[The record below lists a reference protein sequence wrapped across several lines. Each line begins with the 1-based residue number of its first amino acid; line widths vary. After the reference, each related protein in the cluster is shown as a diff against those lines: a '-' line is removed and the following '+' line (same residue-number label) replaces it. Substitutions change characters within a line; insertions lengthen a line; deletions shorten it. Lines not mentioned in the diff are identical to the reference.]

1 MSYYSPHTHIALARE
16 RHEDLIREASR
27 RELARLVAGDKSLS
41 LAARLAARL
50 RRREVPR
57 PASSSAC

>member
-1 MSYYSPHTHIALARE
+1 MALARE

-27 RELARLVAGDKSLS
+27 RELARLVAGDKGLS

-50 RRREVPR
+50 RRRETPR

>member
-27 RELARLVAGDKSLS
+27 REA
-41 LAARLAARL
+41 
-50 RRREVPR
+50 PR
-57 PASSSAC
+57 PAPTSA